1 MIRRPPRSTL
11 FPYTTLFRSSGEQAA
26 RIIGRLA
33 GVSDWGTSLAVPLDD
48 DSEGTETTVF
58 YPWHRVESVRLAR
71 EEERDRKS
79 TRLNSSHANISYAVF
94 CLKKKKSQS

>member
-1 MIRRPPRSTL
+1 MAEDGHSPTEWIDQ
-11 FPYTTLFRSSGEQAA
+11 YVAVIVSGEQAV
-26 RIIGRLA
+26 RVVGRLA

-71 EEERDRKS
+71 EEELPS
-79 TRLNSSHANISYAVF
+79 
-94 CLKKKKSQS
+94 